1 MWVLAAVRCW
11 VAGSMWVM
19 LQAMMASGE
28 QGESFALDVLA
39 VGVSAAELSLV
50 RRRTA
55 ASLISAISCST
66 DVATSRGYALEP
78 FGALSLQTLR
88 IAITTAAVVPST
100 KTLTPLLPT
109 PQHLP
114 VVRIRRDAP
123 TRSPRRRPP
132 CCRTTRNRYISSTY
146 SVNPKRA
153 CHTRRLRHNPNDHLL
168 ERSVYGRSQLRW
180 RLRRRWVIA
189 ARGRASF
196 GYGYVRGPDRVC
208 GRGMT

>member
-1 MWVLAAVRCW
+1 
-11 VAGSMWVM
+11 
-19 LQAMMASGE
+19 MASV
-28 QGESFALDVLA
+28 SR
-39 VGVSAAELSLV
+39 VGGSPWMSWPSVC
-50 RRRTA
+50 RRRSCPWFAGGA
-55 ASLISAISCST
+55 ASSLISAISCST
-66 DVATSRGYALEP
+66 GVATSRGYALEP